1 MSCNCGR
8 KCIAG
13 SCSCIDSGLKCTEL
27 CKLKLCDNYDDDD
40 DDDEDEI
47 EYDSY
52 GDDEDSDCDD
62 DNSDED

>member
-1 MSCNCGR
+1 MLCFCGR

-13 SCSCIDSGLKCTEL
+13 SCSCIDSGLKCTGL
-27 CKLKLCDNYDDDD
+27 CKLKMCNNYD

-47 EYDSY
+47 EYDGYSDY
-52 GDDEDSDCDD
+52 QVFDSHD

>member
-1 MSCNCGR
+1 MSNNRGR

-13 SCSCIDSGLKCTEL
+13 SCSCIDSRLKCTEL
-27 CKLKLCDNYDDDD
+27 CKLKMCDNYD

-47 EYDSY
+47 EYDGY
-52 GDDEDSDCDD
+52 GDYEVSDSDD

>member
-40 DDDEDEI
+40 DEDEI
-47 EYDSY
+47 EYDGY
-52 GDDEDSDCDD
+52 GDDKDSDCDD